1 MLDNF
6 DTVDKSKIYRD
17 DIVFKSSPII
27 SPIFG
32 IEEKP
37 SSNDMMLENTANY
50 DKFDEEIKKTNEFIV
65 TLKELQEK
73 LD

>member
-1 MLDNF
+1 
-6 DTVDKSKIYRD
+6 
-17 DIVFKSSPII
+17 
-27 SPIFG
+27 
-32 IEEKP
+32 
-37 SSNDMMLENTANY
+37 MMLENTANY